1 MSGLIVIVSP
11 KAYTGGQ
18 VVSFVCTLP
27 GLGLGQLV
35 PVESFNRDETL
46 DDKKFYISRDIEW
59 NNLGEACADAGVGVS
74 MLVAPAK
81 FLDMASI
88 GMACISR
95 QHAFGIVFLTVHA
108 GSVSSLSGGDIFYH
122 WDFKP
127 LRDGPIMESQLRR
140 LVARKTGYNCTLR
153 VRASTG

>member
-1 MSGLIVIVSP
+1 MTDLIVIVSP

-35 PVESFNRDETL
+35 PVENFNRDETL
-46 DDKKFYISRDIEW
+46 DDKKFYASRDVEW

-74 MLVAPAK
+74 MFVAPTK

-88 GMACISR
+88 GMTCI
-95 QHAFGIVFLTVHA
+95 F
-108 GSVSSLSGGDIFYH
+108 
-122 WDFKP
+122 
-127 LRDGPIMESQLRR
+127 M
-140 LVARKTGYNCTLR
+140 
-153 VRASTG
+153 